1 MGRAD
6 QRRRI
11 VEQFNDCIT
20 GADLAGLGALMT
32 DDHRFVDSAGQ
43 EWSGRDTCL
52 ETWAGF
58 FDAFPG
64 YRNVLAAVDSTGD
77 VVVVTGRSECVEPSL
92 DGPAIWTATV
102 AGDRVAEWRVY
113 DDTAEMRAALG
124 LPPSAGPPFTGG

>member
-6 QRRRI
+6 ERRRI
-11 VEQFNDCIT
+11 VERFNDCIT
-20 GADLAGLGALMT
+20 RADPAGLGALMT

-64 YRNVLAAVDSTGD
+64 YRNVLASVHSTSDD
-77 VVVVTGRSECVEPSL
+77 VVATGRSECVEPGL

-113 DDTAEMRAALG
+113 DDTTAVRAALG
-124 LPPSAGPPFTGG
+124 VPTS

>member
-6 QRRRI
+6 ERRRI

-20 GADLAGLGALMT
+20 SADLAGLGVLMT
-32 DDHRFVDSAGQ
+32 DDHRFVDSAGH

-64 YRNVLAAVDSTGD
+64 YRNVLEAVDSTGH

-92 DGPAIWTATV
+92 HGPAIWTATIV
-102 AGDRVAEWRVY
+102 GDLVAEWRVY
-113 DDTAEMRAALG
+113 DDTAEVRESLG
-124 LPPSAGPPFTGG
+124 VPVS

>member
-6 QRRRI
+6 ERRRI

-20 GADLAGLGALMT
+20 RGDLAGLGARMT
-32 DDHRFVDSAGQ
+32 DNHRFVDSAGQ
-43 EWSGRDTCL
+43 EWSGRDVCL

-64 YRNVLAAVDSTGD
+64 YRNVFVSVDSTGP

-102 AGDRVAEWRVY
+102 SGDRVAEWRVH
-113 DDTAEMRAALG
+113 DDTAEVRAALG
-124 LPPSAGPPFTGG
+124 VAPS